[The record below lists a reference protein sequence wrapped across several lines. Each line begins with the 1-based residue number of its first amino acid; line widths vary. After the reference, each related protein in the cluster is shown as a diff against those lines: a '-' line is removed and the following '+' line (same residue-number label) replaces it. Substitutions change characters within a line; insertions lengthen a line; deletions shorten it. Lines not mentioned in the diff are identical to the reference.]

1 MEFNELTADQF
12 NELFKY
18 YFNLKSQRDKE
29 KDDVKYV
36 LDDDYVKRLIEEEKK
51 KEKEMSKTA
60 NKIQQERNEIEL
72 FYNLSLK
79 QIANN
84 LLYHMSGVLTEFV
97 DLLTKP
103 IGNISDISGD
113 ISGGSNDKEKTKNDR
128 LKALGQI
135 DVPWWDNGRYYLTN
149 IVKILTKEDRLIY
162 VGIFLVVISFFVY
175 FILVSS

>member
-1 MEFNELTADQF
+1 
-12 NELFKY
+12 
-18 YFNLKSQRDKE
+18 
-29 KDDVKYV
+29 
-36 LDDDYVKRLIEEEKK
+36 
-51 KEKEMSKTA
+51 
-60 NKIQQERNEIEL
+60 
-72 FYNLSLK
+72 
-79 QIANN
+79 
-84 LLYHMSGVLTEFV
+84 MSGVLTEFV